1 MLEIRKASEDDQDG
15 IWEIIKATLARGDS
29 YTFAPDTP
37 REEML
42 AFWCGAD
49 KQTYVAV
56 AASEQPKR
64 AGILS
69 DDLHNPNEK
78 IVGTFFLKAN
88 QPGLGAHVC
97 NAGYMVAPE
106 SKGMRVGRS
115 MAEFS
120 LEEARRLSFKA
131 MQFNFVVKS
140 NTVAVKLWQDIG
152 FEIIGEIP
160 EAFDHK
166 ENGLTNA
173 YIMYRKL

>member
-1 MLEIRKASEDDQDG
+1 MLEIRKANEDDHDE
-15 IWEIIKATLARGDS
+15 IWEIIKASLSNGDS
-29 YTFAPDTP
+29 YTFPPDAP
-37 REEML
+37 RGEML

-49 KQTYVAV
+49 KSTYVAV
-56 AASEQPKR
+56 STEQPKS

-69 DDLHNPNEK
+69 DDLHNPHEK

-88 QPGLGAHVC
+88 QPSLGAHVA
-97 NAGYMVAPE
+97 NAGYMVAPDA
-106 SKGMRVGRS
+106 KGMRVGRT

-120 LEEARRLSFKA
+120 LDEARRLGFKA

-140 NTVAVKLWQDIG
+140 NTVAVKLWQKLG

-160 EAFDHK
+160 EAFQHK